1 MLNSL
6 GLACVISIEDLDKL
20 LLHKQKAQAFE
31 KNEIVMATGI
41 FKGEWEE
48 VTFPKSPWNV
58 WQRTELLPL

>member
-48 VTFPKSPWNV
+48 VTFPMSP
-58 WQRTELLPL
+58 